1 MDRSLFAYFE
11 QYAYMHALLSVC
23 VYASALAVFQVAI
36 KRVQQIMFWTHS
48 GVSNLLLN
56 HTSK

>member
-23 VYASALAVFQVAI
+23 VYGSALAVFQVAI

-48 GVSNLLLN
+48 GVPY
-56 HTSK
+56 

>member
-1 MDRSLFAYFE
+1 MDRSLFAYFQ
-11 QYAYMHALLSVC
+11 QYAYMHAHVSVC
-23 VYASALAVFQVAI
+23 VYASAFAVFQVAI

-48 GVSNLLLN
+48 GLSNPLLN